1 MIQFDSIGA
10 SAVWG
15 RIAGG
20 IFMIASVI
28 LGYYGYDFAV
38 DTQKEAIEIG
48 SAIIGLVGSGLA
60 IYSKVRETKKII
72 SADNV

>member
-10 SAVWG
+10 LAVWG

-48 SAIIGLVGSGLA
+48 S
-60 IYSKVRETKKII
+60 VRV
-72 SADNV
+72 S